1 MKEELIIDACVLSG
15 NETQE
20 LMRQQLAR
28 KLENNEEFVI
38 GGKNGNVMDQDS
50 PTGLMVESGRLAAYQ
65 WYQLNPQ
72 LWESEK
78 EAMARFWPD
87 FTWGKW
93 SDGRLYWEGVIQP
106 GVYGNGR
113 QKYYVMAIY
122 NPDFPQARMGGAM
135 HVIPIKPSINEIEQ
149 YLGATLHHVLRSEV
163 DGRYLCTTTEEDMH
177 GLSERMYTT
186 AAQTLGWATKW
197 FTALELVMSGNM
209 SLATFNTPNRI

>member
-1 MKEELIIDACVLSG
+1 MQEELIISACVLSG
-15 NETQE
+15 NETQD
-20 LMRQQLAR
+20 LMRKQLAR

-50 PTGLMVESGRLAAYQ
+50 PTGLIVESGRLAAYQ
-65 WYQLNPQ
+65 WYQANPQ

-78 EAMARFWPD
+78 EAMAQFWPD

-93 SDGRLYWEGVIQP
+93 QDGRLYWEGVIQP

-122 NPDFPQARMGGAM
+122 NPDFPNATMGGAM

-149 YLGATLHHVLRSEV
+149 FLGASLHHVLYSNV
-163 DGRYLCTTTEEDMH
+163 DGRYLCTTTAQDMH
-177 GLSERMYTT
+177 GLSERVYTT

-209 SLATFNTPNRI
+209 SLQTFNNPVGI